1 MQHAAATAA
10 TEWFSQRIMRPTADS
25 ASDKYNNNNMRWITS
40 KISHACCPAL
50 SHKMNN
56 FRVAEN
62 AEFAFLIKSWDK

>member
-10 TEWFSQRIMRPTADS
+10 AAEWYSQGIMRPTADS
-25 ASDKYNNNNMRWITS
+25 ASDKYNNSNMRWVTP

-50 SHKMNN
+50 PSQQMNN
-56 FRVAEN
+56 FR